1 MPETLIELFCEEIP
15 ARMQKRAAEDLQRMV
30 TDALVDA
37 GVTYEWARIHY
48 GPRRLM
54 LALGGLPGAT
64 PDRKEER
71 KGPRVG
77 APEKALEG
85 FLKSAGLASVD
96 DCEQREDKKGAFYVA
111 VIDKPGRPVPEL
123 LAEIIPD
130 TVKKFPWPKSMRW
143 GAGTMRWVRP
153 LHSIVCTFDGEVVP
167 FEVALNDDTVI
178 TSGNVTYG
186 HRFMAPDAITVSR
199 LEDYEVGLDRA
210 KVMVDAEIRMQTI
223 LHEAKTLCEAQGL
236 ELVEDEALLEEVA
249 GLVEWPVPLM
259 GAFDESFLDV
269 PPEVLT
275 STMRSNQKYFAVRDP
290 KSGGMAARFICVAN
304 VEAEDG
310 GAAIADG
317 NGRVL
322 RARFSDARFFWDEDK
337 KRTLD
342 SRVDDLMKVVFHA
355 KLGTVHDKMER
366 VAKLAR
372 ELAPKVGAD
381 PDKAERAARLAK
393 ADLTTGMV
401 YEFPDLQ
408 GIMGRYYALADGEDT
423 EVADAIRDH
432 YAPQGPDDDVPTA
445 PVSVAVAL
453 ADKLD
458 TLVGFWAID
467 EKPTG
472 SKDPYALRR
481 AALGVI
487 RIVLENNIRFSTAP
501 LIVTAVGALLI
512 DLAKLADEIEN
523 AVRQAN
529 NTQQDLNSVLNRY
542 LPEAVA
548 SRLVGIQE
556 VLSSILDVEVERL
569 RVLRNAIIG
578 AKPNPEGWVRDQF
591 SELYDADKNKAESA
605 VSEWMRHIEEAKI
618 QFAAGALQWSPQVL
632 SFFADRLK
640 VYLRDRGARHDL
652 VDAVFAMEG
661 QDDLWLI
668 VQRVNALSDFLA
680 TDDGANLLAGYKRAA
695 NILRIEEKKDG
706 APVSG
711 TANTELFSEKAES
724 DLYAAIDAAT
734 GIAREAV
741 AKEDF
746 AGAMAAL
753 AKLRGPVDLFLDTE
767 TGVRV
772 NDDDPTIRANRLKL
786 LAQIRDALH
795 TVADFPKV
803 EG

>member
-1 MPETLIELFCEEIP
+1 MPEALIEIFCEEIP
-15 ARMQKRAAEDLQRMV
+15 ARMQKRAAEDLQRMI
-30 TDALVDA
+30 TGDLVEA

-54 LALGGLPGAT
+54 LALGGLPGAA

-96 DCEQREDKKGAFYVA
+96 ECEQQEDKKGAFYVA
-111 VIDKPGRPVPEL
+111 VIEKPGRPVPDL
-123 LAEIIPD
+123 LADIIPD
-130 TVKKFPWPKSMRW
+130 TVRKFPWPKSMRW
-143 GAGTMRWVRP
+143 GTGTLRWVRP

-167 FEVALNDDTVI
+167 FEIDGI
-178 TSGNVTYG
+178 KSGNTTYG
-186 HRFMAPDAITVSR
+186 HRFMAPDPITVHR
-199 LEDYEVGLDRA
+199 LEDYEVSLDRA
-210 KVMVDAEIRMQTI
+210 KVMVDADIRMQSI
-223 LHEAKTLCEAQGL
+223 LADAKTLCQAQGL
-236 ELVEDEALLEEVA
+236 ELVEDNALLAEVA
-249 GLVEWPVPLM
+249 GLVEWPVPLL
-259 GAFDESFLDV
+259 GTFDESFLDV

-275 STMRSNQKYFAVRDP
+275 STMRTNQKYFAVRDAATG
-290 KSGGMAARFICVAN
+290 KMAAKFVCVAN

-310 GAAIADG
+310 GKAIADG

-342 SRVDDLMKVVFHA
+342 SRIEDLKKVVFHA
-355 KLGTVHDKMER
+355 KLGTVHDKSER

-381 PDKAERAARLAK
+381 PDKAARAAELSK
-393 ADLTTGMV
+393 ADLSTGMV

-408 GIMGRYYALADGEDT
+408 GIMGRYYALEDGEDVD
-423 EVADAIRDH
+423 VADAVRDH

-458 TLVGFWAID
+458 ILTGFWAID

-472 SKDPYALRR
+472 SKDPFALRR

-487 RIVLENNIRFSTAP
+487 RLILSGKHRLSLQTVCAWGTLQIPTEAIGSFKVEGLSDPERF
-501 LIVTAVGALLI
+501 LRDFWEQL
-512 DLAKLADEIEN
+512 
-523 AVRQAN
+523 
-529 NTQQDLNSVLNRY
+529 
-542 LPEAVA
+542 
-548 SRLVGIQE
+548 
-556 VLSSILDVEVERL
+556 VERQGSIFID
-569 RVLRNAIIG
+569 VSSTTN
-578 AKPNPEGWVRDQF
+578 
-591 SELYDADKNKAESA
+591 ELLN
-605 VSEWMRHIEEAKI
+605 
-618 QFAAGALQWSPQVL
+618 
-632 SFFADRLK
+632 FFADRLK

-695 NILRIEEKKDG
+695 NILRIEEKKTG
-706 APVSG
+706 AVSG
-711 TANTELFSEKAES
+711 AANTELFGEKAES

-753 AKLRGPVDLFLDTE
+753 AKLRGPVDLFFDDVT
-767 TGVRV
+767 V
-772 NDDDPTIRANRLKL
+772 NAEDPALRENRLKL

-795 TVADFPKV
+795 TVADFSKV

>member
-1 MPETLIELFCEEIP
+1 MPEALIEIFCEEIP
-15 ARMQKRAAEDLQRMV
+15 SGMQKRAADDFQRMV
-30 TDALVDA
+30 TGDLVDA

-54 LALGGLPGAT
+54 LALGGLPGAA

-85 FLKSAGLASVD
+85 FLKSAGLASID
-96 DCEQREDKKGAFYVA
+96 ECEQQEDKKGAFYVA
-111 VIDKPGRPVPEL
+111 VIEKPGRPVPDL
-123 LAEIIPD
+123 LADIIPD
-130 TVKKFPWPKSMRW
+130 TIRKFPWPKSMRW
-143 GAGTMRWVRP
+143 GSGTLRWVRP

-167 FEVALNDDTVI
+167 FEIDGI
-178 TSGNVTYG
+178 QSGNTTYG
-186 HRFMAPDAITVSR
+186 HRFMAPDAITVHR
-199 LEDYEVGLDRA
+199 LEDYEVSLERA
-210 KVMVDAEIRMQTI
+210 KVMVDAEVRMQSI
-223 LHEAKTLCEAQGL
+223 LADAKTLCQAQGL
-236 ELVEDEALLEEVA
+236 ELVEDEALLAEVA
-249 GLVEWPVPLM
+249 GLVEWPVPLL

-275 STMRSNQKYFAVRDP
+275 STMRTNQKYFAVRDAATG
-290 KSGGMAARFICVAN
+290 KMAAKFVCVAN

-337 KRTLD
+337 KRTLE
-342 SRVDDLMKVVFHA
+342 SRVDDLNKIVFHA
-355 KLGTVHDKMER
+355 KLGTVHDKSER

-372 ELAPKVGAD
+372 ELATKVGAD
-381 PDKAERAARLAK
+381 PDKAARAAELSK
-393 ADLTTGMV
+393 ADLSTGMV

-408 GIMGRYYALADGEDT
+408 GIMGRYYALEDGENA
-423 EVADAIRDH
+423 EVADAVRDH

-458 TLVGFWAID
+458 ILAGFWAID

-472 SKDPYALRR
+472 SKDPFALRR
-481 AALGVI
+481 AALGTIRVI
-487 RIVLENNIRFSTAP
+487 LENSLRLNLAAEFS
-501 LIVTAVGALLI
+501 
-512 DLAKLADEIEN
+512 
-523 AVRQAN
+523 
-529 NTQQDLNSVLNRY
+529 
-542 LPEAVA
+542 
-548 SRLVGIQE
+548 
-556 VLSSILDVEVERL
+556 
-569 RVLRNAIIG
+569 
-578 AKPNPEGWVRDQF
+578 
-591 SELYDADKNKAESA
+591 
-605 VSEWMRHIEEAKI
+605 
-618 QFAAGALQWSPQVL
+618 AAGQSFGEGANGNANSLL
-632 SFFADRLK
+632 EFFADRLK
-640 VYLRDRGARHDL
+640 VYLRDRGTRHDL

-695 NILRIEEKKDG
+695 NILRIEEKKTG
-706 APVSG
+706 AVSG
-711 TANTELFSEKAES
+711 AANTELFAEKAES

-741 AKEDF
+741 AKEEF

-753 AKLRGPVDLFLDTE
+753 AKLRGPVDLFFDDVT
-767 TGVRV
+767 V
-772 NDDDPTIRANRLKL
+772 NADDAALRENRLKL

-795 TVADFPKV
+795 TVADFSKV

>member
-30 TDALVDA
+30 TDALVEA

-54 LALGGLPGAT
+54 LALGGLPGAA

-96 DCEQREDKKGAFYVA
+96 DCEQHEDKKGAFYVA

-143 GAGTMRWVRP
+143 GAGTLRWVRP

-259 GAFDESFLDV
+259 GSFDESFLDV

-275 STMRSNQKYFAVRDP
+275 STMRANQKYFAVRDP
-290 KSGGMAARFICVAN
+290 KTGGMAAKFICVAN

-342 SRVDDLMKVVFHA
+342 SRVDDLKKVVFHA

-366 VAKLAR
+366 VAGVAVDLV
-372 ELAPKVGAD
+372 APYVGAD
-381 PDKAERAARLAK
+381 RGNVDRAARLAK

-408 GIMGRYYALADGEDT
+408 GIMGRYYAIEDGEVA

-432 YAPQGPDDDVPTA
+432 YAPQSADDDVPTA
-445 PVSVAVAL
+445 PVSIAVSL
-453 ADKLD
+453 SEKLD
-458 TLVGFWAID
+458 TLVGFWDIG

-481 AALGVI
+481 YALGVTRTILENEI
-487 RIVLENNIRFSTAP
+487 RIPIRQVMGSVWSYDGDNREAEDRDAT
-501 LIVTAVGALLI
+501 LD
-512 DLAKLADEIEN
+512 DL
-523 AVRQAN
+523 
-529 NTQQDLNSVLNRY
+529 
-542 LPEAVA
+542 
-548 SRLVGIQE
+548 
-556 VLSSILDVEVERL
+556 
-569 RVLRNAIIG
+569 
-578 AKPNPEGWVRDQF
+578 
-591 SELYDADKNKAESA
+591 
-605 VSEWMRHIEEAKI
+605 
-618 QFAAGALQWSPQVL
+618 L

-741 AKEDF
+741 AKEEF

-772 NDDDPTIRANRLKL
+772 NDDDPKIRANRLKL

-795 TVADFPKV
+795 TVADFSKV

>member
-30 TDALVDA
+30 TDALVEA

-54 LALGGLPGAT
+54 LALGGLPGAA

-96 DCEQREDKKGAFYVA
+96 ACEQREDKKGAFYVA

-143 GAGTMRWVRP
+143 GAGTLRWVRP

-259 GAFDESFLDV
+259 GSFDESFLDV

-290 KSGGMAARFICVAN
+290 KSGGMAAKFICVAN

-310 GAAIADG
+310 GTAIADG

-342 SRVDDLMKVVFHA
+342 SRVDDLKKVVFHA

-366 VAKLAR
+366 VAGVAVDLV
-372 ELAPKVGAD
+372 APYVGAD
-381 PDKAERAARLAK
+381 RGNVDRAARLAK

-408 GIMGRYYALADGEDT
+408 GIMGRYYAIEDGEVA

-432 YAPQGPDDDVPTA
+432 YAPQSADDDVPTA
-445 PVSVAVAL
+445 PVSIAVSL
-453 ADKLD
+453 SEKLD
-458 TLVGFWAID
+458 TLVGFWDIG

-481 AALGVI
+481 YALGVTRTILENEI
-487 RIVLENNIRFSTAP
+487 RIPIRQVMGSVWSYDGDNREAEDRDAT
-501 LIVTAVGALLI
+501 LD
-512 DLAKLADEIEN
+512 DL
-523 AVRQAN
+523 
-529 NTQQDLNSVLNRY
+529 
-542 LPEAVA
+542 
-548 SRLVGIQE
+548 
-556 VLSSILDVEVERL
+556 
-569 RVLRNAIIG
+569 
-578 AKPNPEGWVRDQF
+578 
-591 SELYDADKNKAESA
+591 
-605 VSEWMRHIEEAKI
+605 
-618 QFAAGALQWSPQVL
+618 L

-772 NDDDPTIRANRLKL
+772 NDDDPKIRANRLKL

-795 TVADFPKV
+795 TVADFSKV

>member
-1 MPETLIELFCEEIP
+1 MPEALIELFCEEIP
-15 ARMQKRAAEDLQRMV
+15 SGMQKRAAEDLQRMV
-30 TDALVDA
+30 TGDLVDA
-37 GVTYEWARIHY
+37 GVTYEWARVHY

-54 LALGGLPGAT
+54 LALGGLPGAA

-96 DCEQREDKKGAFYVA
+96 ECEQQEDKKGAFYVA
-111 VIDKPGRPVPEL
+111 VIDKPGRPVPDL
-123 LAEIIPD
+123 LADIIPD
-130 TVKKFPWPKSMRW
+130 TVRKFPWPKSMRW
-143 GAGTMRWVRP
+143 GSGTLRWVRP

-167 FEVALNDDTVI
+167 FEIDGI
-178 TSGNVTYG
+178 KSGNTTYG
-186 HRFMAPDAITVSR
+186 HRFMAPDPIKVHR
-199 LEDYEVGLDRA
+199 LEDYEVSLDRA
-210 KVMVDAEIRMQTI
+210 KVMVDAELRMQSI
-223 LHEAKTLCEAQGL
+223 LADAKTLCQAQGL
-236 ELVEDEALLEEVA
+236 ELVEDEALLAEVA
-249 GLVEWPVPLM
+249 GLVEWPVPLL
-259 GAFDESFLDV
+259 GEFDDSFLDV

-275 STMRSNQKYFAVRDP
+275 STMRTNQKYFAVRDAATG
-290 KSGGMAARFICVAN
+290 KMAAKFVCVAN

-310 GAAIADG
+310 GTAIAQG

-337 KRTLD
+337 KRTLE
-342 SRVDDLMKVVFHA
+342 SRVDDLKKVVFHA

-408 GIMGRYYALADGEDT
+408 GVMGRYYALEDGEDT
-423 EVADAIRDH
+423 AVADAVRDH

-458 TLVGFWAID
+458 TLVGFWWIN

-472 SKDPYALRR
+472 SKDPFALRR
-481 AALGVI
+481 AALGII
-487 RIVLENNIRFSTAP
+487 RNILEQELRLP
-501 LIVTAVGALLI
+501 LFLQ
-512 DLAKLADEIEN
+512 LAGPFA
-523 AVRQAN
+523 AYV
-529 NTQQDLNSVLNRY
+529 
-542 LPEAVA
+542 
-548 SRLVGIQE
+548 
-556 VLSSILDVEVERL
+556 SSIAARDFNELRRELSEIGDRAFTDEQRSVISDLLSERRQQEREELVEKGDIALRKTLDL
-569 RVLRNAIIG
+569 
-578 AKPNPEGWVRDQF
+578 
-591 SELYDADKNKAESA
+591 
-605 VSEWMRHIEEAKI
+605 
-618 QFAAGALQWSPQVL
+618 L

-661 QDDLWLI
+661 QDDLLLI

-706 APVSG
+706 KSVSG
-711 TANTELFSEKAES
+711 AANTELFAEKAES

-746 AGAMAAL
+746 ASAMAAL
-753 AKLRGPVDLFLDTE
+753 AKLRGPVDLFFD
-767 TGVRV
+767 GVTV
-772 NDDDPTIRANRLKL
+772 NADDPALRENRLKL

-795 TVADFPKV
+795 TVADFSKV

>member
-1 MPETLIELFCEEIP
+1 MPEALIELFCEEIP
-15 ARMQKRAAEDLQRMV
+15 SGMQKRAAEDLQRMV
-30 TDALVDA
+30 TGDLVDA

-54 LALGGLPGAT
+54 LALGGLPGAA

-96 DCEQREDKKGAFYVA
+96 ECEQQEDKKGAFYVA
-111 VIDKPGRPVPEL
+111 VIDKPGRPVPDL
-123 LAEIIPD
+123 LADIIPD
-130 TVKKFPWPKSMRW
+130 TVRKFPWPKSMRW
-143 GAGTMRWVRP
+143 GSGTLRWVRP

-167 FEVALNDDTVI
+167 FEIDGI
-178 TSGNVTYG
+178 KSGNTTYG
-186 HRFMAPDAITVSR
+186 HRFMAPDPIKVHR
-199 LEDYEVGLDRA
+199 LEDYEVSLDRA
-210 KVMVDAEIRMQTI
+210 KVMVDAELRMQSI
-223 LHEAKTLCEAQGL
+223 LADAKTLCQAQGL
-236 ELVEDEALLEEVA
+236 ELVEDEALLAEVA
-249 GLVEWPVPLM
+249 GLVEWPVPLL
-259 GAFDESFLDV
+259 GEFDESFLDV

-275 STMRSNQKYFAVRDP
+275 STMRTNQKYFAVRDAATG
-290 KSGGMAARFICVAN
+290 KMAAKFVCVAN

-310 GAAIADG
+310 GTAIAQG

-337 KRTLD
+337 KRRLE
-342 SRVDDLMKVVFHA
+342 SRVDDLKKVVFHA
-355 KLGTVHDKMER
+355 KLGSVHDKSER

-381 PDKAERAARLAK
+381 PDKAERAARLSK
-393 ADLTTGMV
+393 ADLSTGMV

-408 GIMGRYYALADGEDT
+408 GIMGRYYALEDGEDA
-423 EVADAIRDH
+423 EVADAVRDH
-432 YAPQGPDDDVPTA
+432 YAPQGPGDDVPMS
-445 PVSVAVAL
+445 PISVAVAL

-458 TLVGFWAID
+458 TLVGFWWIN

-472 SKDPYALRR
+472 SKDPFALRR
-481 AALGVI
+481 AALGII
-487 RIVLENNIRFSTAP
+487 RNILEQELRLP
-501 LIVTAVGALLI
+501 LFLQ
-512 DLAKLADEIEN
+512 LAGPFA
-523 AVRQAN
+523 AYV
-529 NTQQDLNSVLNRY
+529 
-542 LPEAVA
+542 
-548 SRLVGIQE
+548 
-556 VLSSILDVEVERL
+556 SSIAARDFNELRRELSEIGDRAFTDEQRSVISDLLSERRQQEREELEEKGDIALRKTLDL
-569 RVLRNAIIG
+569 
-578 AKPNPEGWVRDQF
+578 
-591 SELYDADKNKAESA
+591 
-605 VSEWMRHIEEAKI
+605 
-618 QFAAGALQWSPQVL
+618 L

-661 QDDLWLI
+661 QDDLLLI

-695 NILRIEEKKDG
+695 NILRIEEKKTG
-706 APVSG
+706 AVSG
-711 TANTELFSEKAES
+711 AANTELFAEKAES

-753 AKLRGPVDLFLDTE
+753 AKLRGPVDLFFD
-767 TGVRV
+767 GVTV
-772 NDDDPTIRANRLKL
+772 NADDPDLRDNRLKL

-795 TVADFPKV
+795 TVADFSKV

>member
-1 MPETLIELFCEEIP
+1 MPEALIEIFCEEIP
-15 ARMQKRAAEDLQRMV
+15 ARMQKRAAEDLQRMI
-30 TDALVDA
+30 TGDLVEA

-54 LALGGLPGAT
+54 LALGGLPGAA

-96 DCEQREDKKGAFYVA
+96 ECEQQEDKKGAFYVA
-111 VIDKPGRPVPEL
+111 VIEKPGRPVPDL
-123 LAEIIPD
+123 LADIIPD
-130 TVKKFPWPKSMRW
+130 TIRKFPWPKSMRW
-143 GAGTMRWVRP
+143 GSGTLRWVRP

-167 FEVALNDDTVI
+167 FEIALDDKKVI
-178 TSGNVTYG
+178 KSGNTTCG
-186 HRFMAPDAITVSR
+186 HRFMAPDAITVHR
-199 LEDYEVGLDRA
+199 LEDYEVSLERA
-210 KVMVDAEIRMQTI
+210 KVMVDAEVRMQSI
-223 LHEAKTLCEAQGL
+223 LADAKTLCQAQGL
-236 ELVEDEALLEEVA
+236 ELVEDEALLAEVA
-249 GLVEWPVPLM
+249 GLVEWPVPLL
-259 GAFDESFLDV
+259 GEFDESFLDV

-275 STMRSNQKYFAVRDP
+275 STMRTNQKYFAVRDAATG
-290 KSGGMAARFICVAN
+290 KMAAKFVCVAN

-310 GAAIADG
+310 GKAIADG

-337 KRTLD
+337 KRTLE
-342 SRVDDLMKVVFHA
+342 SRVDDLKKIVFHA
-355 KLGTVHDKMER
+355 KLGTVHDKSER

-381 PDKAERAARLAK
+381 PDKAERAARLSK
-393 ADLTTGMV
+393 ADLSTGMV

-408 GIMGRYYALADGEDT
+408 GIMGRYYALEDGEDK
-423 EVADAIRDH
+423 EAADAVRDH
-432 YAPQGPDDDVPTA
+432 YAPQGPDDDAPTA
-445 PVSVAVAL
+445 AVSVAVAL

-458 TLVGFWAID
+458 ILAGFWAID

-472 SKDPYALRR
+472 SKDPFALRR
-481 AALGVI
+481 AALGTIRVI
-487 RIVLENNIRFSTAP
+487 LENSLRLN
-501 LIVTAVGALLI
+501 
-512 DLAKLADEIEN
+512 LATE
-523 AVRQAN
+523 
-529 NTQQDLNSVLNRY
+529 
-542 LPEAVA
+542 
-548 SRLVGIQE
+548 
-556 VLSSILDVEVERL
+556 
-569 RVLRNAIIG
+569 
-578 AKPNPEGWVRDQF
+578 
-591 SELYDADKNKAESA
+591 
-605 VSEWMRHIEEAKI
+605 
-618 QFAAGALQWSPQVL
+618 FAAAGQSFGEGASDNANSLL
-632 SFFADRLK
+632 EFFADRLK
-640 VYLRDRGARHDL
+640 VYLRDRGTRHDL

-695 NILRIEEKKDG
+695 NILRIEEKKTG
-706 APVSG
+706 AVSG
-711 TANTELFSEKAES
+711 AANTELFAEKAES

-753 AKLRGPVDLFLDTE
+753 AKLRGPVDLFFDDVT
-767 TGVRV
+767 V
-772 NDDDPTIRANRLKL
+772 NADDASLRENRLKL

-795 TVADFPKV
+795 TVADFSKV

>member
-1 MPETLIELFCEEIP
+1 MPEALIEIFCEEIP
-15 ARMQKRAAEDLQRMV
+15 ARMQKRAAEDLQRMI
-30 TDALVDA
+30 TGDLVEA

-54 LALGGLPGAT
+54 LALGGLPGAA

-96 DCEQREDKKGAFYVA
+96 ECEQQEDKKGAFYVA
-111 VIDKPGRPVPEL
+111 VIEKPGRPVPDL
-123 LAEIIPD
+123 LADIIPD
-130 TVKKFPWPKSMRW
+130 TIRKFPWPKSMRW
-143 GAGTMRWVRP
+143 GTGTLRWVRP
-153 LHSIVCTFDGEVVP
+153 LHCIVCTFDGEVVP
-167 FEVALNDDTVI
+167 FEIDGI
-178 TSGNVTYG
+178 KSGNTTYG
-186 HRFMAPDAITVSR
+186 HRFMAPDAITVHR
-199 LEDYEVGLDRA
+199 LEDYEVSLERA
-210 KVMVDAEIRMQTI
+210 KVMVDAEVRMQSI
-223 LHEAKTLCEAQGL
+223 LADARTLCQAQGL
-236 ELVEDEALLEEVA
+236 ELVEDDALLAEVA
-249 GLVEWPVPLM
+249 GLVEWPVPLL
-259 GAFDESFLDV
+259 GEFDESFLDV

-275 STMRSNQKYFAVRDP
+275 STMRTNQKYFAVRDAVTG
-290 KSGGMAARFICVAN
+290 KMAAKFVCVAN
-304 VEAEDG
+304 IEAEDG
-310 GAAIADG
+310 GKAIADG

-337 KRTLD
+337 KRTLE
-342 SRVDDLMKVVFHA
+342 SRVDDLKKVVFHA

-366 VAKLAR
+366 VARLAR

-408 GIMGRYYALADGEDT
+408 GIMGRYYALEDGEDA

-445 PVSVAVAL
+445 LVSVAVAL

-458 TLVGFWAID
+458 ILAGFWAID

-481 AALGVI
+481 AALGII
-487 RIVLENNIRFSTAP
+487 RILLENNLR
-501 LIVTAVGALLI
+501 LELVTALMEHGDRFPNQDTALTAFSLI
-512 DLAKLADEIEN
+512 EFI
-523 AVRQAN
+523 
-529 NTQQDLNSVLNRY
+529 
-542 LPEAVA
+542 
-548 SRLVGIQE
+548 
-556 VLSSILDVEVERL
+556 
-569 RVLRNAIIG
+569 
-578 AKPNPEGWVRDQF
+578 
-591 SELYDADKNKAESA
+591 
-605 VSEWMRHIEEAKI
+605 
-618 QFAAGALQWSPQVL
+618 
-632 SFFADRLK
+632 ADRLK
-640 VYLRDRGARHDL
+640 VSLRDSGKRHDL
-652 VDAVFAMEG
+652 VDAVLLMGDQTVQVPGAANAR
-661 QDDLWLI
+661 DLWLI
-668 VQRVNALSDFLA
+668 VQRVNALSDFLE

-706 APVSG
+706 KSVSG
-711 TANTELFSEKAES
+711 AANTELFSEKAES

-753 AKLRGPVDLFLDTE
+753 AKLRGPVDLFFDDVT
-767 TGVRV
+767 V
-772 NDDDPTIRANRLKL
+772 NADDPALRENRLKL

-795 TVADFPKV
+795 TVADFSKV

>member
-1 MPETLIELFCEEIP
+1 MPEALIEIFCEEIP
-15 ARMQKRAAEDLQRMV
+15 AGMQKRAAEDFQRMV
-30 TDALVDA
+30 TGDLVDA
-37 GVTYEWARIHY
+37 GVTYEWARIHF

-54 LALGGLPGAT
+54 LALGGLPGAA

-96 DCEQREDKKGAFYVA
+96 ECEQHEDKKGAFYVA
-111 VIDKPGRPVPEL
+111 VIEKPGRPVPDL
-123 LAEIIPD
+123 LADIIPD
-130 TVKKFPWPKSMRW
+130 TIRKFPWPKSMRW
-143 GAGTMRWVRP
+143 GTGTLRWVRP

-167 FEVALNDDTVI
+167 FNVELGDGNVI
-178 TSGNVTYG
+178 ASGNTTYG

-199 LEDYEVGLDRA
+199 LEDYEVSLERA
-210 KVMVDAEIRMQTI
+210 KVMVDAEVRMQTI

-236 ELVEDEALLEEVA
+236 ELVEDAALLAEVA
-249 GLVEWPVPLM
+249 GLVEWPVPLL
-259 GAFDESFLDV
+259 GEFDESFLDV

-275 STMRSNQKYFAVRDP
+275 STMRSNQKYFAVRDS
-290 KSGGMAARFICVAN
+290 KTGKMAAKFICVAN
-304 VEAEDG
+304 VEADDG
-310 GAAIADG
+310 GKAIAAG

-337 KRTLD
+337 KRTLE
-342 SRVDDLMKVVFHA
+342 SRVDDLKKVVFHA

-372 ELAPKVGAD
+372 ALAPKVGAD
-381 PDKAERAARLAK
+381 ADKAERAARLAK
-393 ADLTTGMV
+393 ADLSAGMV
-401 YEFPDLQ
+401 YEFPELQ
-408 GIMGRYYALADGEDT
+408 GIMGRYYALEDGEGA

-432 YAPQGPDDDVPTA
+432 YAPQGPDDDVPTV

-458 TLVGFWAID
+458 ILTGFWAID

-472 SKDPYALRR
+472 SKDPFALRR
-481 AALGVI
+481 AALGTIRVI
-487 RIVLENNIRFSTAP
+487 LENNLR
-501 LIVTAVGALLI
+501 VG
-512 DLAKLADEIEN
+512 
-523 AVRQAN
+523 
-529 NTQQDLNSVLNRY
+529 
-542 LPEAVA
+542 
-548 SRLVGIQE
+548 LVGEFGQAATAFE
-556 VLSSILDVEVERL
+556 QSSASANE
-569 RVLRNAIIG
+569 
-578 AKPNPEGWVRDQF
+578 
-591 SELYDADKNKAESA
+591 EL
-605 VSEWMRHIEEAKI
+605 
-618 QFAAGALQWSPQVL
+618 L

-695 NILRIEEKKDG
+695 NILRIEEKKTG
-706 APVSG
+706 AVSG
-711 TANTELFSEKAES
+711 AANSELFAEKAES
-724 DLYAAIDAAT
+724 DLFAAIDAAG

-753 AKLRGPVDLFLDTE
+753 AKLRGPVDLFFD
-767 TGVRV
+767 GVTV
-772 NDDDPTIRANRLKL
+772 NADDAALRDNRLKL
-786 LAQIRDALH
+786 LSQIRDALH
-795 TVADFPKV
+795 TVADFSRI

>member
-1 MPETLIELFCEEIP
+1 MPEALIELFCEEIP

-30 TDALVDA
+30 TGDLVEA
-37 GVTYEWARIHY
+37 GVTYEWARVHY

-54 LALGGLPGAT
+54 LALGGLPGAA

-96 DCEQREDKKGAFYVA
+96 ECEQQEDKKGAFYVA
-111 VIDKPGRPVPEL
+111 VIEKPGRPVPDL
-123 LAEIIPD
+123 LADIIPD
-130 TVKKFPWPKSMRW
+130 TIRKFPWPKSMRW
-143 GAGTMRWVRP
+143 GRGSLRWVRP

-167 FEVALNDDTVI
+167 FEVDGI
-178 TSGNVTYG
+178 KSGNTTYG
-186 HRFMAPDAITVSR
+186 HRFMAPDPITVHR
-199 LEDYEVGLDRA
+199 LEDYEVSLDRA
-210 KVMVDAEIRMQTI
+210 KVMVDAELRMQSI
-223 LHEAKTLCEAQGL
+223 LADAKTLCQAQGL
-236 ELVEDEALLEEVA
+236 ELVEDEALLAEVA
-249 GLVEWPVPLM
+249 GLVEWPVPLL
-259 GAFDESFLDV
+259 GEFDESFLDV

-275 STMRSNQKYFAVRDP
+275 STMRTNQKYFAVRDAATG
-290 KSGGMAARFICVAN
+290 KMAAKFVCVAN

-310 GAAIADG
+310 GTAIADG

-337 KRTLD
+337 KRTLE
-342 SRVDDLMKVVFHA
+342 SRIDDLKKIVFHA
-355 KLGTVHDKMER
+355 KLGTVHDKSER

-393 ADLTTGMV
+393 ADLSTGMV

-408 GIMGRYYALADGEDT
+408 GIMGRYYALEDGEDA
-423 EVADAIRDH
+423 EVADAVRDH

-445 PVSVAVAL
+445 ALSVAVAL

-458 TLVGFWAID
+458 ILTGFWAIA

-481 AALGVI
+481 AALGVV
-487 RIVLENNIRFSTAP
+487 RILIENKARFSISDAISFAYWLQIKRREHFQRIAYHLPDEQKFELPECWLDQSIWPEWDDESDWPWGPEDQHEFERWNLRSDLELRYGLTFMQGSRVSPAFKR
-501 LIVTAVGALLI
+501 LQSVSIDDEG
-512 DLAKLADEIEN
+512 DLAFEDIGQFGYENLLEDSVSWGVPEQIWAD
-523 AVRQAN
+523 
-529 NTQQDLNSVLNRY
+529 
-542 LPEAVA
+542 
-548 SRLVGIQE
+548 
-556 VLSSILDVEVERL
+556 
-569 RVLRNAIIG
+569 
-578 AKPNPEGWVRDQF
+578 
-591 SELYDADKNKAESA
+591 
-605 VSEWMRHIEEAKI
+605 
-618 QFAAGALQWSPQVL
+618 VL

-695 NILRIEEKKDG
+695 NILRIEEKKTG
-706 APVSG
+706 AVSG
-711 TANTELFSEKAES
+711 SANTELFAEKAES

-753 AKLRGPVDLFLDTE
+753 AKLRGPVDLFFD
-767 TGVRV
+767 GVTV
-772 NDDDPTIRANRLKL
+772 NADDPALRENRLKL

-795 TVADFPKV
+795 TVADFSKV

>member
-1 MPETLIELFCEEIP
+1 MPEALIELFCEEIP
-15 ARMQKRAAEDLQRMV
+15 ARMQKRAAEELQRMV
-30 TDALVDA
+30 TGDLVDV

-54 LALGGLPGAT
+54 LALGGLPGAA

-85 FLKSAGLASVD
+85 FLKSAGLARID
-96 DCEQREDKKGAFYVA
+96 ECQQREDKKGAFYVA
-111 VIDKPGRPVPEL
+111 VIDKLGRPVPDL
-123 LAEIIPD
+123 LADIVPD
-130 TVKKFPWPKSMRW
+130 TIRKFPWPKSMRW
-143 GAGTMRWVRP
+143 GAGSLRWVRP

-167 FEVALNDDTVI
+167 FEVDGI
-178 TSGNVTYG
+178 QSGNTTYG
-186 HRFMAPDAITVSR
+186 HRFMAPDAITVHR
-199 LEDYEVGLDRA
+199 LEDYEVSLERA
-210 KVMVDAEIRMQTI
+210 RVMVDADVRMQSI
-223 LHEAKTLCEAQGL
+223 LADAKTLCQAQGL
-236 ELVEDEALLEEVA
+236 ELVEDDALLAEVA
-249 GLVEWPVPLM
+249 GLVEWPVPLL
-259 GAFDESFLDV
+259 GAFDDSFLDV

-275 STMRSNQKYFAVRDP
+275 STMRTNQKYFAVRDAATG
-290 KSGGMAARFICVAN
+290 KMAAKFICVTN

-310 GAAIADG
+310 GKAIADG

-337 KRTLD
+337 KQTLE
-342 SRVDDLMKVVFHA
+342 SRIDDLKKVVFHA
-355 KLGTVHDKMER
+355 KLGSVHDKSER
-366 VAKLAR
+366 VARLAR

-408 GIMGRYYALADGEDT
+408 GIMGCYYALEDGEDA

-458 TLVGFWAID
+458 ILIGFWAID

-481 AALGVI
+481 AALGTI
-487 RIVLENNIRFSTAP
+487 RVLLENEVRLELRAEFNEVWQQSGITLGGDPEDGSPTEN
-501 LIVTAVGALLI
+501 LLD
-512 DLAKLADEIEN
+512 DL
-523 AVRQAN
+523 
-529 NTQQDLNSVLNRY
+529 
-542 LPEAVA
+542 
-548 SRLVGIQE
+548 
-556 VLSSILDVEVERL
+556 
-569 RVLRNAIIG
+569 
-578 AKPNPEGWVRDQF
+578 
-591 SELYDADKNKAESA
+591 
-605 VSEWMRHIEEAKI
+605 
-618 QFAAGALQWSPQVL
+618 L

-652 VDAVFAMEG
+652 VDGVFAMDG

-680 TDDGANLLAGYKRAA
+680 TDDGTNLLAGYKRAA

-706 APVSG
+706 KSISG
-711 TANTELFSEKAES
+711 AANTELFSEKAES

-753 AKLRGPVDLFLDTE
+753 AKLRGPVDLFFDTE

-772 NDDDPTIRANRLKL
+772 NDEDPEVRKNRLKL

-795 TVADFPKV
+795 TVADFSRV

>member
-37 GVTYEWARIHY
+37 GVTYEWARTHY

-54 LALGGLPGAT
+54 LALGGLPGAA

-96 DCEQREDKKGAFYVA
+96 ACEQREDKKGAFYVA

-143 GAGTMRWVRP
+143 GAGTLRWVRP

-178 TSGNVTYG
+178 KSGNVTYG

-259 GAFDESFLDV
+259 GSFDESFLDV

-275 STMRSNQKYFAVRDP
+275 STMRANQKYFAVRDP
-290 KSGGMAARFICVAN
+290 STGKMAAKFICVAN

-310 GAAIADG
+310 GTAIADG

-337 KRTLD
+337 KRTLE
-342 SRVDDLMKVVFHA
+342 SRVDDLKKVVFHA
-355 KLGTVHDKMER
+355 KLGTVHDR
-366 VAKLAR
+366 IQRLQGLA
-372 ELAPKVGAD
+372 GAMVQYLPQIAQMD
-381 PDKAERAARLAK
+381 PAAVTRLNENARRAAYLSK
-393 ADLTTGMV
+393 ADLVSGMV
-401 YEFPDLQ
+401 YEFPELQ
-408 GIMGRYYALADGEDT
+408 GLMGRYYAVEDGESA

-432 YAPQGPDDDVPTA
+432 YAPQGPDDEVPSA
-445 PVSVAVAL
+445 GASIAVSIAE
-453 ADKLD
+453 KID
-458 TLVGFWAID
+458 TLTGFWAID

-481 AALGVI
+481 AALGVV
-487 RIVLENNIRFSTAP
+487 RLVLENSVRMG
-501 LIVTAVGALLI
+501 L
-512 DLAKLADEIEN
+512 
-523 AVRQAN
+523 RQALDFACIGWFESFQRQAHVRSVLAVTDEKHIEFARRDAAN
-529 NTQQDLNSVLNRY
+529 NSSLDVSVIGASPVVSVLMNSVDNWGLEGARTY
-542 LPEAVA
+542 VMD
-548 SRLVGIQE
+548 E
-556 VLSSILDVEVERL
+556 VTNVNTTYVWAALESH
-569 RVLRNAIIG
+569 VLFELQSLNAII
-578 AKPNPEGWVRDQF
+578 DD
-591 SELYDADKNKAESA
+591 L
-605 VSEWMRHIEEAKI
+605 
-618 QFAAGALQWSPQVL
+618 L

-772 NDDDPTIRANRLKL
+772 NDDDPKIRANRLKL

-795 TVADFPKV
+795 TVADFSKV

>member
-1 MPETLIELFCEEIP
+1 
-15 ARMQKRAAEDLQRMV
+15 
-30 TDALVDA
+30 
-37 GVTYEWARIHY
+37 
-48 GPRRLM
+48 
-54 LALGGLPGAT
+54 
-64 PDRKEER
+64 
-71 KGPRVG
+71 
-77 APEKALEG
+77 
-85 FLKSAGLASVD
+85 
-96 DCEQREDKKGAFYVA
+96 
-111 VIDKPGRPVPEL
+111 
-123 LAEIIPD
+123 
-130 TVKKFPWPKSMRW
+130 
-143 GAGTMRWVRP
+143 
-153 LHSIVCTFDGEVVP
+153 
-167 FEVALNDDTVI
+167 
-178 TSGNVTYG
+178 
-186 HRFMAPDAITVSR
+186 
-199 LEDYEVGLDRA
+199 
-210 KVMVDAEIRMQTI
+210 MQTI

-249 GLVEWPVPLM
+249 GLVEWPVPLL
-259 GAFDESFLDV
+259 GSFDESFLDV

-290 KSGGMAARFICVAN
+290 KTGGMAAKFICVAN

-310 GAAIADG
+310 GTAIADG

-337 KRTLD
+337 KRRLD
-342 SRVDDLMKVVFHA
+342 SRVDDLKKVVFHA
-355 KLGTVHDKMER
+355 KLGSVHGKMER
-366 VAKLAR
+366 VAKLAG
-372 ELAPKVGAD
+372 ELAPKVKAD
-381 PDKAERAARLAK
+381 AKKAADAARLAK
-393 ADLTTGMV
+393 ADLTSGMV

-408 GIMGRYYALADGEDT
+408 GIMGRYYALADGEDA

-458 TLVGFWAID
+458 ILTGFWAID

-481 AALGVI
+481 AALGLI
-487 RIVLENNIRFSTAP
+487 RIILENEIRIELVAQ
-501 LIVTAVGALLI
+501 LISHGDRFEGHDPAVTAFA
-512 DLAKLADEIEN
+512 LADF
-523 AVRQAN
+523 
-529 NTQQDLNSVLNRY
+529 
-542 LPEAVA
+542 
-548 SRLVGIQE
+548 VG
-556 VLSSILDVEVERL
+556 
-569 RVLRNAIIG
+569 
-578 AKPNPEGWVRDQF
+578 
-591 SELYDADKNKAESA
+591 
-605 VSEWMRHIEEAKI
+605 
-618 QFAAGALQWSPQVL
+618 
-632 SFFADRLK
+632 DRLK
-640 VYLRDRGARHDL
+640 VSLRDASKRHDL
-652 VDAVFAMEG
+652 VDAVWSMDSTHGHVPGAANAR
-661 QDDLWLI
+661 DLWLI

-772 NDDDPTIRANRLKL
+772 NDDDPKIRANRLKL

-795 TVADFPKV
+795 TVADFSKV

>member
-30 TDALVDA
+30 TDALVEA

-54 LALGGLPGAT
+54 LALGGLPGAA

-143 GAGTMRWVRP
+143 GAGTLRWVRP

-178 TSGNVTYG
+178 TSGNVTCG

-210 KVMVDAEIRMQTI
+210 RVMVDAEIRMQTI
-223 LHEAKTLCEAQGL
+223 LHEARTLCEAQGL

-259 GAFDESFLDV
+259 GSFDESFLDV

-275 STMRSNQKYFAVRDP
+275 STMRANQKYFAVRDP
-290 KSGGMAARFICVAN
+290 KTGGMAAKFICVAN

-310 GAAIADG
+310 GTAIADG

-342 SRVDDLMKVVFHA
+342 SRVDDLKKVVFHA

-408 GIMGRYYALADGEDT
+408 GIMGRYYALADGEDA

-458 TLVGFWAID
+458 TLVGFWWIG

-481 AALGVI
+481 AALGII
-487 RIVLENNIRFSTAP
+487 RIVEENDLRLPLAGSMVTSFAHAIAIQEAALLKEQIASISNLERQGMPSDRLDP
-501 LIVTAVGALLI
+501 LIETISA
-512 DLAKLADEIEN
+512 
-523 AVRQAN
+523 QAPHVL
-529 NTQQDLNSVLNRY
+529 QDV
-542 LPEAVA
+542 
-548 SRLVGIQE
+548 
-556 VLSSILDVEVERL
+556 
-569 RVLRNAIIG
+569 
-578 AKPNPEGWVRDQF
+578 K
-591 SELYDADKNKAESA
+591 
-605 VSEWMRHIEEAKI
+605 
-618 QFAAGALQWSPQVL
+618 AAGEKAALDCNDLL

-661 QDDLWLI
+661 QDDLLLI

-706 APVSG
+706 APVAG

-772 NDDDPTIRANRLKL
+772 NDDDPKIRANRLKL

-795 TVADFPKV
+795 TVADFSKV

>member
-1 MPETLIELFCEEIP
+1 MPEALIEIFCEEIP
-15 ARMQKRAAEDLQRMV
+15 ARMQKRAAEDLQRMI
-30 TDALVDA
+30 TGDLVEA

-54 LALGGLPGAT
+54 LALGGLPGAA

-85 FLKSAGLASVD
+85 FLKSAGLSSVD
-96 DCEQREDKKGAFYVA
+96 ECEQQEDKKGAFYVA
-111 VIDKPGRPVPEL
+111 VIEKPGRPVPDL
-123 LAEIIPD
+123 LADIIPD
-130 TVKKFPWPKSMRW
+130 TVRKFPWPKSMRW
-143 GAGTMRWVRP
+143 GTGTLRWVRP

-167 FEVALNDDTVI
+167 FEVDGI
-178 TSGNVTYG
+178 KSGNTTYG
-186 HRFMAPDAITVSR
+186 HRFMAPDPIKVHR
-199 LEDYEVGLDRA
+199 LEDYEVSLDRA
-210 KVMVDAEIRMQTI
+210 KVMVDAELRMQSI
-223 LHEAKTLCEAQGL
+223 LADAKTLCQAQGL
-236 ELVEDEALLEEVA
+236 ELVEDDALLAEVA
-249 GLVEWPVPLM
+249 GLVEWPVPLL
-259 GAFDESFLDV
+259 GTFDESFLDV

-275 STMRSNQKYFAVRDP
+275 STMRTNQKYFAVRDAATG
-290 KSGGMAARFICVAN
+290 KMAAKFVCVAN

-310 GAAIADG
+310 GKAIADG

-342 SRVDDLMKVVFHA
+342 SRIEDLKKVVFHA
-355 KLGTVHDKMER
+355 KLGTVHDKSER

-381 PDKAERAARLAK
+381 PDKAERAAHLSK
-393 ADLTTGMV
+393 ADLSTGMV

-408 GIMGRYYALADGEDT
+408 GIMGRYYALEDGEDA
-423 EVADAIRDH
+423 EVADAVRDH
-432 YAPQGPDDDVPTA
+432 YAPQGPNDDVPTA

-458 TLVGFWAID
+458 VLTGFWAID

-472 SKDPYALRR
+472 SKDPFALRR
-481 AALGVI
+481 AALGVV
-487 RIVLENNIRFSTAP
+487 RLVLENKVRTGLEGIFNVACFHWFESFQ
-501 LIVTAVGALLI
+501 
-512 DLAKLADEIEN
+512 
-523 AVRQAN
+523 RQAHVRS
-529 NTQQDLNSVLNRY
+529 TLSVEDEKHIEFARRWAADNSSLDISVIGNSNVVRVLMNSMENWQVGGARTFVFDEVLNVDTNY
-542 LPEAVA
+542 VWAAIEPH
-548 SRLVGIQE
+548 
-556 VLSSILDVEVERL
+556 VLFELQHL
-569 RVLRNAIIG
+569 R
-578 AKPNPEGWVRDQF
+578 EF
-591 SELYDADKNKAESA
+591 SDDL
-605 VSEWMRHIEEAKI
+605 
-618 QFAAGALQWSPQVL
+618 L

-640 VYLRDRGARHDL
+640 FYLRDHGARHDL

-661 QDDLWLI
+661 RDDLWLI

-695 NILRIEEKKDG
+695 NILRIEEKKTG
-706 APVSG
+706 AVSG
-711 TANTELFSEKAES
+711 AASTELFAEKAES

-753 AKLRGPVDLFLDTE
+753 AKLRGPVDLFFDDVT
-767 TGVRV
+767 V
-772 NDDDPTIRANRLKL
+772 NADDPALRENRLKL

-795 TVADFPKV
+795 TVADFSKV

>member
-30 TDALVDA
+30 TDALVEA

-54 LALGGLPGAT
+54 LALGGLPGAA

-96 DCEQREDKKGAFYVA
+96 ACEQREDKKGAFYVA

-143 GAGTMRWVRP
+143 GAGTLRWVRP

-259 GAFDESFLDV
+259 GSFNESFLDV

-310 GAAIADG
+310 GTAIADG

-337 KRTLD
+337 KRRLD
-342 SRVDDLMKVVFHA
+342 SRVDDLKKVVFHA

-408 GIMGRYYALADGEDT
+408 GIMGRYYALADGEDA
-423 EVADAIRDH
+423 EVANAIRDH

-458 TLVGFWAID
+458 ILTGFWAID

-481 AALGVI
+481 AALGLI
-487 RIVLENNIRFSTAP
+487 RIILENEIRIELVAQ
-501 LIVTAVGALLI
+501 LISHGDRFEGHDPAVTAFA
-512 DLAKLADEIEN
+512 LADF
-523 AVRQAN
+523 
-529 NTQQDLNSVLNRY
+529 
-542 LPEAVA
+542 
-548 SRLVGIQE
+548 VG
-556 VLSSILDVEVERL
+556 
-569 RVLRNAIIG
+569 
-578 AKPNPEGWVRDQF
+578 
-591 SELYDADKNKAESA
+591 
-605 VSEWMRHIEEAKI
+605 
-618 QFAAGALQWSPQVL
+618 
-632 SFFADRLK
+632 DRLK
-640 VYLRDRGARHDL
+640 VSLRDAGKRHDL
-652 VDAVFAMEG
+652 VDAVWSMDSTHG
-661 QDDLWLI
+661 QVPGAANARDLLLI

-706 APVSG
+706 APVTG

-772 NDDDPTIRANRLKL
+772 NDDDPQIRANRLKL

-795 TVADFPKV
+795 TVADFSKV

>member
-1 MPETLIELFCEEIP
+1 MPEALIEIFCEEIP
-15 ARMQKRAAEDLQRMV
+15 ARMQKRAAEDLQRMI
-30 TDALVDA
+30 TGDLVEA

-54 LALGGLPGAT
+54 LALGGLPGAA

-96 DCEQREDKKGAFYVA
+96 ECEQQEDKKGAFYVA
-111 VIDKPGRPVPEL
+111 VIEKPGRPVPDL
-123 LAEIIPD
+123 LADIIPD
-130 TVKKFPWPKSMRW
+130 TVRKFPWPKSMRW
-143 GAGTMRWVRP
+143 GTGTLRWVRP

-167 FEVALNDDTVI
+167 FEIDGI
-178 TSGNVTYG
+178 KSGNTTYG
-186 HRFMAPDAITVSR
+186 HRFMAPDPIKVHR
-199 LEDYEVGLDRA
+199 LEDYEVSLDRA
-210 KVMVDAEIRMQTI
+210 KVMVDAELRMQSI
-223 LHEAKTLCEAQGL
+223 LADAKTLCQAQGL
-236 ELVEDEALLEEVA
+236 ELVEDDALLAEVA
-249 GLVEWPVPLM
+249 GLVEWPVPLL
-259 GAFDESFLDV
+259 GTFDESFLDV

-275 STMRSNQKYFAVRDP
+275 STMRTNQKYFAVRDAATG
-290 KSGGMAARFICVAN
+290 KMAAKFVCVAN

-310 GAAIADG
+310 GKAIADG

-337 KRTLD
+337 KRTLE
-342 SRVDDLMKVVFHA
+342 SRVDDLKKVVFHK
-355 KLGTVHDKMER
+355 KLGTVHDKSER
-366 VAKLAR
+366 VARLAR

-381 PDKAERAARLAK
+381 PDKAERAAHLAK
-393 ADLTTGMV
+393 ADLSTGMV

-408 GIMGRYYALADGEDT
+408 GIMGRYYALEDGEDAD
-423 EVADAIRDH
+423 VADAIRDH

-445 PVSVAVAL
+445 PVPVAVAL

-481 AALGVI
+481 AALGVARLSI
-487 RIVLENNIRFSTAP
+487 DC
-501 LIVTAVGALLI
+501 ALKL
-512 DLAKLADEIEN
+512 DLA
-523 AVRQAN
+523 
-529 NTQQDLNSVLNRY
+529 
-542 LPEAVA
+542 
-548 SRLVGIQE
+548 
-556 VLSSILDVEVERL
+556 SIMR
-569 RVLRNAIIG
+569 
-578 AKPNPEGWVRDQF
+578 
-591 SELYDADKNKAESA
+591 A
-605 VSEWMRHIEEAKI
+605 VSANFAEQIEEQTADDLV
-618 QFAAGALQWSPQVL
+618 ADLTA
-632 SFFADRLK
+632 FFAERLK
-640 VYLRDRGARHDL
+640 VLLRGQGARFDL
-652 VDAVFAMEG
+652 VDAGFAVSGKSESEFN
-661 QDDLWLI
+661 LYLL
-668 VQRVNALSDFLA
+668 VERVNALSDFLA

-706 APVSG
+706 KSVSG
-711 TANTELFSEKAES
+711 AANTELFGEKAES
-724 DLYAAIDAAT
+724 DLYAAIEAAT

-753 AKLRGPVDLFLDTE
+753 AKLRGPVDLFFDDVT
-767 TGVRV
+767 V
-772 NDDDPTIRANRLKL
+772 NAEEPALRENRLKL

-795 TVADFPKV
+795 TVADFSKV

>member
-54 LALGGLPGAT
+54 LALGGLPGAA

-77 APEKALEG
+77 APEKALDG

-96 DCEQREDKKGAFYVA
+96 ECEQREDKKGAFYVA

-143 GAGTMRWVRP
+143 GAGTLRWVRP

-167 FEVALNDDTVI
+167 FEVALNNDTVI

-290 KSGGMAARFICVAN
+290 KSGGMAAKFICVAN

-310 GAAIADG
+310 GTAIADG

-337 KRTLD
+337 KRTLE
-342 SRVDDLMKVVFHA
+342 SRVDDLKKVVFHA

-408 GIMGRYYALADGEDT
+408 GIMGRYYALADGEDA

-458 TLVGFWAID
+458 ILTGFWAID

-481 AALGVI
+481 AALGLI
-487 RIVLENNIRFSTAP
+487 RIILENEIRIELVTQ
-501 LIVTAVGALLI
+501 LISHGDRFEGHDPAVTAFA
-512 DLAKLADEIEN
+512 LADF
-523 AVRQAN
+523 
-529 NTQQDLNSVLNRY
+529 
-542 LPEAVA
+542 
-548 SRLVGIQE
+548 VG
-556 VLSSILDVEVERL
+556 
-569 RVLRNAIIG
+569 
-578 AKPNPEGWVRDQF
+578 
-591 SELYDADKNKAESA
+591 
-605 VSEWMRHIEEAKI
+605 
-618 QFAAGALQWSPQVL
+618 
-632 SFFADRLK
+632 DRLK
-640 VYLRDRGARHDL
+640 VSLRDAGKRHDL
-652 VDAVFAMEG
+652 VDAVWSMDSTHG
-661 QDDLWLI
+661 QVPGAANARDLLLI

-772 NDDDPTIRANRLKL
+772 NDDDPKIRANRLKL

-795 TVADFPKV
+795 TVADFSKV

>member
-30 TDALVDA
+30 TDALVEA

-54 LALGGLPGAT
+54 LALGGLPGAA

-96 DCEQREDKKGAFYVA
+96 ACEQREDKKGAFYVA

-143 GAGTMRWVRP
+143 GAGTLRWVRP

-223 LHEAKTLCEAQGL
+223 LHDARTLCEAQGL

-259 GAFDESFLDV
+259 GSFDESFLDV

-275 STMRSNQKYFAVRDP
+275 STMRANQKYFAVRDP
-290 KSGGMAARFICVAN
+290 KTGGMAAKFICVAN

-310 GAAIADG
+310 GTAIADG

-342 SRVDDLMKVVFHA
+342 SRVEDLKKVVFHA

-381 PDKAERAARLAK
+381 PDKAARAARLAK

-408 GIMGRYYALADGEDT
+408 GIMGRYYALADGEDA

-458 TLVGFWAID
+458 ILTGFWAID

-481 AALGVI
+481 AALGLIRVI
-487 RIVLENNIRFSTAP
+487 LENNLRIELVTQLTSHGDRFDGHDPVNTAFA
-501 LIVTAVGALLI
+501 LVDFVG
-512 DLAKLADEIEN
+512 
-523 AVRQAN
+523 
-529 NTQQDLNSVLNRY
+529 
-542 LPEAVA
+542 
-548 SRLVGIQE
+548 
-556 VLSSILDVEVERL
+556 
-569 RVLRNAIIG
+569 
-578 AKPNPEGWVRDQF
+578 
-591 SELYDADKNKAESA
+591 
-605 VSEWMRHIEEAKI
+605 
-618 QFAAGALQWSPQVL
+618 
-632 SFFADRLK
+632 DRLK
-640 VYLRDRGARHDL
+640 VSLRDAGKRHDL
-652 VDAVFAMEG
+652 VDAVWSMDSTEG
-661 QDDLWLI
+661 RIPGATNARDLWLI

-772 NDDDPTIRANRLKL
+772 NDDDPKVRANRLKL

-795 TVADFPKV
+795 TVADFSKV

>member
-1 MPETLIELFCEEIP
+1 MPEALIELFCEEIP

-30 TDALVDA
+30 TDDLVDQ

-54 LALGGLPGAT
+54 LALGGLPGAA
-64 PDRKEER
+64 PDRKDER

-85 FLKSAGLASVD
+85 FLKSAGLASID
-96 DCEQREDKKGAFYVA
+96 ECEQREDKKGAFYVA
-111 VIDKPGRPVPEL
+111 VIEQKGRPVPEL

-130 TVKKFPWPKSMRW
+130 TVRKFPWPKSMRW
-143 GAGTMRWVRP
+143 GSGSLRWVRP

-167 FEVALNDDTVI
+167 FEVDGI
-178 TSGNVTYG
+178 QSGNATYG

-199 LEDYEVGLDRA
+199 LEDYEVSLERA
-210 KVMVDAEIRMQTI
+210 NVMVDADVRMQTI

-236 ELVEDEALLEEVA
+236 ELVEDEALLAEVA

-259 GAFDESFLDV
+259 GSFDDSFLDV

-275 STMRSNQKYFAVRDP
+275 STMRANQKYFAVRDP
-290 KSGGMAARFICVAN
+290 KTGDMAARFICVAN

-337 KRTLD
+337 KQRLD
-342 SRVDDLMKVVFHA
+342 SRIDDLSKVVFHA

-366 VAKLAR
+366 VARLAR

-408 GIMGRYYALADGEDT
+408 GIMGRYYALADGEDA

-458 TLVGFWAID
+458 ILTGFWAID

-481 AALGVI
+481 AALGTI
-487 RIVLENNIRFSTAP
+487 RVVLENS
-501 LIVTAVGALLI
+501 L
-512 DLAKLADEIEN
+512 
-523 AVRQAN
+523 
-529 NTQQDLNSVLNRY
+529 
-542 LPEAVA
+542 
-548 SRLVGIQE
+548 RLG
-556 VLSSILDVEVERL
+556 LSSE
-569 RVLRNAIIG
+569 
-578 AKPNPEGWVRDQF
+578 F
-591 SELYDADKNKAESA
+591 S
-605 VSEWMRHIEEAKI
+605 
-618 QFAAGALQWSPQVL
+618 AAGRAFAGGGSEADGSLL
-632 SFFADRLK
+632 GFFADRLK
-640 VYLRDRGARHDL
+640 VHLRDRGARHDL
-652 VDAVFAMEG
+652 VDAVFAMGG

-680 TDDGANLLAGYKRAA
+680 TDDGTNLLAGYKRAA

-706 APVSG
+706 KPVSG
-711 TANTELFSEKAES
+711 YANTELFAEPAEG
-724 DLYAAIDAAT
+724 DLYRAIDAAT
-734 GIAREAV
+734 GVAREAV
-741 AKEDF
+741 ANEDF
-746 AGAMAAL
+746 AAAMTAL
-753 AKLRGPVDLFLDTE
+753 AKLRVPVDLFFD
-767 TGVRV
+767 GVTV
-772 NDDDPTIRANRLKL
+772 NADDPRLRENRLKL
-786 LAQIRDALH
+786 LSQIRDALH
-795 TVADFPKV
+795 TVADFSRI

>member
-54 LALGGLPGAT
+54 LALGGLPGAA

-96 DCEQREDKKGAFYVA
+96 ACEQREDKKGAFYVA

-143 GAGTMRWVRP
+143 GAGTLRWVRP

-259 GAFDESFLDV
+259 GSFDESFLDV

-290 KSGGMAARFICVAN
+290 KTGGMAAKFICVAN

-337 KRTLD
+337 KRRLD
-342 SRVDDLMKVVFHA
+342 SRVDDLKKVVFHA
-355 KLGTVHDKMER
+355 KLGSVLER
-366 VAKLAR
+366 T
-372 ELAPKVGAD
+372 E
-381 PDKAERAARLAK
+381 RLAIRAGDIASDHLDSDWTSAFRAGCLAK
-393 ADLTTGMV
+393 SDLTTGMV

-408 GIMGRYYALADGEDT
+408 GIMGRYYALEDGEDAD
-423 EVADAIRDH
+423 VADAIRDH
-432 YAPQGPDDDVPTA
+432 YKPTSVDGAVPSQSL
-445 PVSVAVAL
+445 SVALAL

-458 TLVGFWAID
+458 VLVGFWGID
-467 EKPTG
+467 EKPSG

-481 AALGVI
+481 AAIGAI
-487 RIVLENNIRFSTAP
+487 RICLENNVRLRLTEEIRNSW
-501 LIVTAVGALLI
+501 LWVRNLI
-512 DLAKLADEIEN
+512 DVHARPLPLDLIGKVLGGSLKREQIIE
-523 AVRQAN
+523 AR
-529 NTQQDLNSVLNRY
+529 D
-542 LPEAVA
+542 
-548 SRLVGIQE
+548 RLLENIVG
-556 VLSSILDVEVERL
+556 DERL
-569 RVLRNAIIG
+569 
-578 AKPNPEGWVRDQF
+578 EEQF
-591 SELYDADKNKAESA
+591 GIPRTADL
-605 VSEWMRHIEEAKI
+605 EAD
-618 QFAAGALQWSPQVL
+618 LL

-772 NDDDPTIRANRLKL
+772 NDDDPKIRANRLKL

-795 TVADFPKV
+795 TVADFSKV

>member
-54 LALGGLPGAT
+54 LALGGLPGAA

-143 GAGTMRWVRP
+143 GAGTLRWVRP

-199 LEDYEVGLDRA
+199 LEDYEVGLGRA

-249 GLVEWPVPLM
+249 GLVESPVPLM
-259 GAFDESFLDV
+259 GSFDESFLDV

-290 KSGGMAARFICVAN
+290 KTGGMAARFICVAN

-337 KRTLD
+337 KRRLD
-342 SRVDDLMKVVFHA
+342 SRVDDLKKVVFHA

-366 VAKLAR
+366 VAGVAVDLV
-372 ELAPKVGAD
+372 APYVGAD
-381 PDKAERAARLAK
+381 RGNVDRAARLAK

-408 GIMGRYYALADGEDT
+408 GIMGRYYAIEDGEVA

-432 YAPQGPDDDVPTA
+432 YAPQSADDDVPTA
-445 PVSVAVAL
+445 PVSVAVSL
-453 ADKLD
+453 SEKLD
-458 TLVGFWAID
+458 TLVGFWDIG

-481 AALGVI
+481 YALGVTRTILENEI
-487 RIVLENNIRFSTAP
+487 RIPIRQVMGSVWSYDGDNREAEDRDAT
-501 LIVTAVGALLI
+501 LD
-512 DLAKLADEIEN
+512 DL
-523 AVRQAN
+523 
-529 NTQQDLNSVLNRY
+529 
-542 LPEAVA
+542 
-548 SRLVGIQE
+548 
-556 VLSSILDVEVERL
+556 
-569 RVLRNAIIG
+569 
-578 AKPNPEGWVRDQF
+578 
-591 SELYDADKNKAESA
+591 
-605 VSEWMRHIEEAKI
+605 
-618 QFAAGALQWSPQVL
+618 L

-680 TDDGANLLAGYKRAA
+680 TNDGANLLAGYKRAA

-772 NDDDPTIRANRLKL
+772 NDDDPKIRANRLKL

-795 TVADFPKV
+795 TVADFSKV

>member
-15 ARMQKRAAEDLQRMV
+15 ARMQKRAAEDLKRMV
-30 TDALVDA
+30 TDELVGA

-54 LALGGLPGAT
+54 LALGGLPGAA

-96 DCEQREDKKGAFYVA
+96 DCEQQEDKKGAFYVA

-123 LAEIIPD
+123 LADIIPD
-130 TVKKFPWPKSMRW
+130 TVRKFPWPKSMRW
-143 GAGTMRWVRP
+143 GEGNLRWVRP

-167 FEVALNDDTVI
+167 FEVALNDTDVI
-178 TSGNVTYG
+178 TSGNTTYG

-210 KVMVDAEIRMQTI
+210 GVMVDAEIRMQTI

-259 GAFDESFLDV
+259 GAFDEDFLDV

-275 STMRSNQKYFAVRDP
+275 STMRANQKYFAVRDP
-290 KSGGMAARFICVAN
+290 NTGKMAAKFICVAN

-310 GAAIADG
+310 GQAIAEG

-337 KRTLD
+337 KRTLE
-342 SRVDDLMKVVFHA
+342 SRVDDLKKVVFHA

-381 PDKAERAARLAK
+381 SDKAERAARLAK

-408 GIMGRYYALADGEDT
+408 GIMGRYYALADGVDA

-445 PVSVAVAL
+445 AMSIAVAL

-458 TLVGFWAID
+458 ILTGFWAID

-481 AALGVI
+481 AALGLI
-487 RIVLENNIRFSTAP
+487 RIILENNLRIE
-501 LIVTAVGALLI
+501 LITLLISHGDNFDAHDPAVTAFA
-512 DLAKLADEIEN
+512 LADF
-523 AVRQAN
+523 
-529 NTQQDLNSVLNRY
+529 
-542 LPEAVA
+542 
-548 SRLVGIQE
+548 
-556 VLSSILDVEVERL
+556 
-569 RVLRNAIIG
+569 IG
-578 AKPNPEGWVRDQF
+578 
-591 SELYDADKNKAESA
+591 
-605 VSEWMRHIEEAKI
+605 
-618 QFAAGALQWSPQVL
+618 
-632 SFFADRLK
+632 DRLK
-640 VYLRDRGARHDL
+640 VSLRDEGKRHDL
-652 VDAVFAMEG
+652 VDAVWSMDASEG
-661 QDDLWLI
+661 QMPGAANARDLWLI

-706 APVSG
+706 KPVSG
-711 TANTELFSEKAES
+711 AANTGLFDEKAES

-734 GIAREAV
+734 GVAREAV
-741 AKEDF
+741 AREDF
-746 AGAMAAL
+746 AHAMAAL
-753 AKLRGPVDLFLDTE
+753 AKLRGPVDLFFEHVT
-767 TGVRV
+767 V
-772 NDDDPTIRANRLKL
+772 NADDPKLRDNRLKL
-786 LAQIRDALH
+786 LSQIRDALH
-795 TVADFPKV
+795 TVADFSRI

>member
-1 MPETLIELFCEEIP
+1 MPETLIELFSEEIP
-15 ARMQKRAAEDLQRMV
+15 ARMQKQAAEDLQRMV
-30 TDALVDA
+30 TGALVDQ

-48 GPRRLM
+48 TPRRLM
-54 LALGGLPGAT
+54 LALGGLPGSA

-85 FLKSAGLASVD
+85 FLKSAGLASID
-96 DCEQREDKKGAFYVA
+96 ECITQEDKKGAFYVA
-111 VIDKPGRPVPEL
+111 VIEQKGRPVPEL

-130 TVKKFPWPKSMRW
+130 TIKKFPWPKSMRW
-143 GAGTMRWVRP
+143 GAGALRWVRP

-167 FEVALNDDTVI
+167 FEVALNDNQSI
-178 TSGNVTYG
+178 RSGNTTYG
-186 HRFMAPDAITVSR
+186 HRFMAPDAITVHR
-199 LEDYEVGLDRA
+199 LEDYEVSLDRA
-210 KVMVDAEIRMQTI
+210 KVMVDPEIRMQTI
-223 LHEAKTLCEAQGL
+223 LHEARTLCQAQGL
-236 ELVEDEALLEEVA
+236 DLVEDDALLAEVA
-249 GLVEWPVPLM
+249 GLVEWPVPLL
-259 GAFDESFLDV
+259 GSFDAAFLDV

-275 STMRSNQKYFAVRDP
+275 STMRTNQKYFAVRDP
-290 KSGGMAARFICVAN
+290 KTGGMAPNFICVAN
-304 VEAEDG
+304 VEADDG
-310 GAAIADG
+310 GKAIAQG
-317 NGRVL
+317 NARVL

-337 KRTLD
+337 KRTLE
-342 SRVDDLMKVVFHA
+342 SRIEDLKNVVFHA

-381 PDKAERAARLAK
+381 PDKAERAACLAK

-408 GIMGRYYALADGEDT
+408 GTMGRYYALADGEDA

-432 YAPQGPDDDVPTA
+432 YAPQGPDDDVPTSL
-445 PVSVAVAL
+445 VSVAVAL

-458 TLVGFWAID
+458 TLVGFWAIN

-481 AALGVI
+481 AALGVVRAILERDLRVNLVGWLSSHADFVITDNYERAKFKELDSI
-487 RIVLENNIRFSTAP
+487 RELEKWGVPSDIVSELALDRLKNMELRAPSYGAITGLGGIRPAVCYTFS
-501 LIVTAVGALLI
+501 GALL
-512 DLAKLADEIEN
+512 D
-523 AVRQAN
+523 
-529 NTQQDLNSVLNRY
+529 
-542 LPEAVA
+542 
-548 SRLVGIQE
+548 
-556 VLSSILDVEVERL
+556 
-569 RVLRNAIIG
+569 
-578 AKPNPEGWVRDQF
+578 
-591 SELYDADKNKAESA
+591 
-605 VSEWMRHIEEAKI
+605 
-618 QFAAGALQWSPQVL
+618 
-632 SFFADRLK
+632 FFADRLK

-695 NILRIEEKKDG
+695 NILRIEEKKDKQT
-706 APVSG
+706 VSG
-711 TANTELFSEKAES
+711 AANTELFAEKAES

-746 AGAMAAL
+746 AAAMAAL
-753 AKLRGPVDLFLDTE
+753 AKLRGPVDLFFE
-767 TGVRV
+767 GVTV
-772 NDDDPTIRANRLKL
+772 NADDPALRENRLKL

-795 TVADFPKV
+795 TVADFSRV

>member
-30 TDALVDA
+30 TDALVEA

-54 LALGGLPGAT
+54 LALGGLPGAA

-143 GAGTMRWVRP
+143 GVGTLRWVRP

-259 GAFDESFLDV
+259 GSFDESFLDV

-290 KSGGMAARFICVAN
+290 KSGGMAAKFICVAN

-310 GAAIADG
+310 GTAIADG

-342 SRVDDLMKVVFHA
+342 SRVDDLKKVVFHA

-366 VAKLAR
+366 VAGVAVDLV
-372 ELAPKVGAD
+372 APYVGAD
-381 PDKAERAARLAK
+381 RGNVDRAARLAK

-408 GIMGRYYALADGEDT
+408 GIMGRYYAIEDGEVA

-432 YAPQGPDDDVPTA
+432 YAPQSADDDVPTA
-445 PVSVAVAL
+445 PVSIAVSL
-453 ADKLD
+453 SEKLD
-458 TLVGFWAID
+458 TLVGFWDIG

-481 AALGVI
+481 YALGVTRTILENEI
-487 RIVLENNIRFSTAP
+487 RIPIRQVMGSVWSYDGDNREAEDRDAT
-501 LIVTAVGALLI
+501 LD
-512 DLAKLADEIEN
+512 DL
-523 AVRQAN
+523 
-529 NTQQDLNSVLNRY
+529 
-542 LPEAVA
+542 
-548 SRLVGIQE
+548 
-556 VLSSILDVEVERL
+556 
-569 RVLRNAIIG
+569 
-578 AKPNPEGWVRDQF
+578 
-591 SELYDADKNKAESA
+591 
-605 VSEWMRHIEEAKI
+605 
-618 QFAAGALQWSPQVL
+618 L

-772 NDDDPTIRANRLKL
+772 NDNDPRIRANRLKL

-795 TVADFPKV
+795 TVADFSKV